1 MFTSISQMKKSVL
14 ELYCTVLYCTVL
26 YCTVLYCT
34 VLTSISQM
42 EERVLELHLS
52 VCSGRAD
59 SAEPS
64 PGPPPGTPGE

>member
-14 ELYCTVLYCTVL
+14 EL